1 MACQGIWTF
10 PEESADYGHALP
22 EGTVQ
27 KVIDWEH
34 GLDSFFANM
43 TEEQVTRGIWFKHAN
58 KDDMTNIIGITMER
72 HKCEKVCAFIVGSH
86 HAAAK
91 AITCAKGSSPMFYS
105 MITLPIK
112 GMKIVR
118 LN

>member
-10 PEESADYGHALP
+10 PEQSADYAHALP

-34 GLDSFFANM
+34 GLDPFFAVM
-43 TEEQVTRGIWFKHAN
+43 TPEQITRGIWFKHATKKN
-58 KDDMTNIIGITMER
+58 MENITGKTMTR
-72 HKCEKVCAFIVGSH
+72 HNCEQVCAFIVSKD
-86 HAAAK
+86 HAATK
-91 AITCAKGSSPMFYS
+91 AITAAKGTSPMFYS